1 MGHVKLAN
9 YALAY
14 KKIKNA
20 AFDGPGSQSTVLFF
34 VAADVDAI
42 CAFRILTVTFH
53 SQETPKGFD
62 CSWMLVVHTHLFTW
76 PSCRIDPVQVRLH
89 QLCGCASGRDGRYP
103 EGGQAT

>member
-9 YALAY
+9 YSLAY

-42 CAFRILTVTFH
+42 CAFRILTVTLH
-53 SQETPKGFD
+53 SQETPMKGFD
-62 CSWMLVVHTHLFTW
+62 CSWMLVVHAQIFTW
-76 PSCRIDPVQVRLH
+76 P
-89 QLCGCASGRDGRYP
+89 
-103 EGGQAT
+103 